1 MAANISTNNAGQL
14 EFGRLEGTATP
25 WWGEGQIV
33 DISLAHKARE
43 FAIAACMAFAIG
55 TRPFKFGHNGELVG
69 CDKADCVGQSVYRL
83 DNGNG
88 LSIVGPCWTPHNFV
102 DSCPFL
108 QSLLDTGK
116 VTVSTMGALG
126 KGERQ
131 WATLAFGDLEVVKGD
146 NVKNYLLHVVNNQVG
161 SVANYVTSVRTVCE
175 NTMRSGIAAS
185 NRKLRIWHGKDVTAN
200 VKLACEII
208 DVETQEFAAT
218 IEQWQKLA
226 KATLCKADLEKFV
239 KKLFDVS
246 DNEDISTKKL
256 NQIEKIVSLAFTGKG
271 NNGSTFWDAVNGVTE
286 YFSHN
291 AGHNATTRLE
301 STWFG
306 NNAKMIQSAFDIAF
320 DMLAS

>member
-1 MAANISTNNAGQL
+1 MAANISKNGSVI
-14 EFGRLEGTATP
+14 EFGRLASSATP

-33 DISLAHKARE
+33 ADGFANDARGFARE
-43 FAIAACMAFAIG
+43 SRMDFEID
-55 TRPFKFGHNGELVG
+55 TVPHKF
-69 CDKADCVGQSVYRL
+69 DKLGKLIECEKKDCVMQSVFRT

-88 LSIVGPCWTPHNFV
+88 LSIVGPQWTPHNFV

-116 VTVSTMGALG
+116 ATVSTMGALG
-126 KGERQ
+126 SGERQ

-161 SVANYVTSVRTVCE
+161 SVGNYVTSVRTVCE
-175 NTMRSGIAAS
+175 NTMRAGIAAS
-185 NRKLRIWHGKDVTAN
+185 NRKMRIWHGKDVTAN

-246 DNEDISTKKL
+246 DSEKISSKKL
-256 NQIEKIVSLAFTGKG
+256 NQIEKIVSLAFNGKG
-271 NNGSTFWDAVNGVTE
+271 NNGATLWDAVNGVTD
-286 YFSHN
+286 YYSHH
-291 AGHNATTRLE
+291 AGHNPATRLE

-306 NNAKMIQSAFDIAF
+306 SNAKTIEKAFAIAF